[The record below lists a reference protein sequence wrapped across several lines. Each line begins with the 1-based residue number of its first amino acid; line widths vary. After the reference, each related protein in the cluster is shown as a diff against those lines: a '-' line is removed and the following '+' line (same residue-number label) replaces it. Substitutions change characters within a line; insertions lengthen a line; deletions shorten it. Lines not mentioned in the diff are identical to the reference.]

1 MKRIMVVIL
10 VIVMCLS
17 FTGCMR
23 TVVETT
29 EWKDQVTV
37 LDTNYRGPIMYPV
50 KIGKVQSFRTHPA
63 DYDTIVEYEG
73 ATYELDSKD
82 AYDVAKN
89 YQNKEL
95 NAIIRKDTYDDG
107 TTKMSIVGLFEAE

>member
-1 MKRIMVVIL
+1 MKKIMVIVL
-10 VIVMCLS
+10 VIVMCIS

-29 EWKDQVTV
+29 EWKDHVMV
-37 LDTNYRGPIMYPV
+37 LDTNYRGPITVPV
-50 KIGKVQSFRTHPA
+50 KIGKVQSFRTYPA
-63 DYDTIVEYEG
+63 DYDTTVEYQG
-73 ATYELDSKD
+73 VSYELDSKD
-82 AYDVAKN
+82 AYDIAKD

-107 TTKMSIVGLFEAE
+107 TSKMSVVGLFEAE